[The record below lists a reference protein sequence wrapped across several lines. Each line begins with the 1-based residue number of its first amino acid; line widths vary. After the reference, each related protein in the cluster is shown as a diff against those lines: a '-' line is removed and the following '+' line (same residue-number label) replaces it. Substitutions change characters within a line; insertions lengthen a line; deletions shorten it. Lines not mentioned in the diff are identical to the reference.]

1 MNSPADASRMGPT
14 MARSMQR
21 GQRKV
26 ESPAGSAGVRRAG
39 WPLALL
45 ASLLSGV
52 ACRVAVADSAALP
65 PAEAVAAWVRLKGDA
80 RGRINYEWV
89 RGAAHGLPDDARSQ
103 PLFRFES
110 VTVRRFLPQGPGRWR
125 EVNYACRLYRDFA
138 TGAVIDR
145 MVNPFNGREVPLPAR
160 CSDGP
165 TVLYSSDG
173 VSLERDIG
181 FRSSALDAPMRL
193 ELTDLGR
200 RYVLRRE
207 AHSEYRAA
215 ATGQLRRET
224 SVDVFSVDARAFRDR
239 RIADLQADYHWSS
252 VTQWMPALGMGERG
266 GRMLWSIDGRKFSRA
281 TDLPRDFRL
290 ALLAAVPDALTRPL
304 E

>member
-1 MNSPADASRMGPT
+1 MNSPAEASRMGPS
-14 MARSMQR
+14 MPRSMQR
-21 GQRKV
+21 GRRKV
-26 ESPAGSAGVRRAG
+26 ESPTGAGCFRRAG
-39 WPLALL
+39 RALVLLVSMPLGGA
-45 ASLLSGV
+45 A
-52 ACRVAVADSAALP
+52 AVAAAGGAALP

-80 RGRINYEWV
+80 RGRVSYEWV
-89 RGAAHGLPDDARSQ
+89 RGSAHGLPDDARSQ

-110 VTVRRFLPQGPGRWR
+110 VTVRRFVPQGPGRWR

-138 TGAVIDR
+138 SGAVIDR

-165 TVLYSSDG
+165 TVLYSPEG

-193 ELTDLGR
+193 DLTDLGR

-224 SVDVFSVDARAFRDR
+224 SVDVFTVDARDFRDR
-239 RIADLQADYHWSS
+239 RIADLHADYHWSS
-252 VTQWMPALGMGERG
+252 VTQWLPALGMAERG

-281 TDLPRDFRL
+281 ADLPQEFRL
-290 ALLAAVPDALTRPL
+290 ALLAAVPDALSRPL
-304 E
+304 D